1 MTTNADQAN
10 KITFIGL
17 GNMGGPMAKNLLK
30 AGFDVTVFDLS
41 DEAQEL
47 LQQVGAKTSESP
59 RQAAADASVVI
70 TMLPAGKH
78 VKSVYL
84 GEGADDEQKEGS
96 TEASSSRL
104 HYPDGLLAA
113 LSPGTLV
120 IDSSTIAAADAR
132 KVAAVADHYGLA
144 FLDAPVSGGT
154 AGAAAG
160 TLTFIA
166 GGKKAVFERAQPVL
180 KAMGKNIFHA
190 GDHGAGQ
197 VAKICNNM
205 LLGILMSGTAEALNL
220 GVKNGLDAAVLS
232 DIMLQSSGR
241 NWTLEVYNPYPNVM
255 DNVPASNGYTGGFMS
270 AHMHKDLHLALQTAS
285 DTGVEVPMGRQATQL
300 YDAHVKDHAEQD
312 FSSIMASYEPAVLSS
327 FDSAVSETAK

>member
-1 MTTNADQAN
+1 MTSSATEYSRIA
-10 KITFIGL
+10 FIGL
-17 GNMGGPMAKNLLK
+17 GNMGAPMAKNLLNN
-30 AGFDVTVFDLS
+30 GFEVTVYDLS
-41 DEAQEL
+41 AAAQTLLSEA
-47 LQQVGAKTSESP
+47 GAKTAKSP
-59 RQAAADASVVI
+59 KQAAAGADVVI

-84 GEGADDEQKEGS
+84 GDDIDDDQDIEGAIDNDRFAG
-96 TEASSSRL
+96 
-104 HYPDGLLAA
+104 GLLAS
-113 LSPGTLV
+113 LKPGTMV

-132 KVAAVADHYGLA
+132 VVAKVANHFGLA

-160 TLTFIA
+160 TLTFIV
-166 GGKKAVFERAQPVL
+166 GGEKSVFEQAKPIL
-180 KAMGKNIFHA
+180 TAMGKNIFHA

-220 GVKNGLDAAVLS
+220 GIKNGLDAAVLS

-241 NWTLEVYNPYPNVM
+241 NWTLEVYNPYPDVM
-255 DNVPASNGYTGGFMS
+255 DNVPASKGYGGGFMS
-270 AHMHKDLHLALQTAS
+270 AHMHKDLHLALQTAN

-300 YDAHVKDHAEQD
+300 YDAHIKSHAQQD
-312 FSSIMASYEPAVLSS
+312 FSSIMGIYEPSVLS
-327 FDSAVSETAK
+327 